1 MIKSL
6 LIESDPKNRDI
17 IRTGLDQFQVFAVDC
32 AEDAWGV
39 DMAREKPYDLVV
51 VDLELGGRAD
61 GMAVV
66 RQIREFDQDAEIVLI
81 TRGRSSRLLSK
92 EKAVSNIFAL
102 LPLPLD
108 EVGFFKLLARVRDRI
123 ESRK

>member
-32 AEDAWGV
+32 AQDAWGV
-39 DMAREKPYDLVV
+39 DMAREKAYDLIV